1 MLNSVN
7 DTFMATGTAVS
18 HKLLTSEDAG
28 TAMKLPDRAPCSCTS
43 ARYDVDSWWVCRPAQ
58 KVMSYVHFSVIISDY
73 LHTSALYSDVK
84 RTRSSIC
91 TGFLTMWKILIT
103 YGLLIGCQLSL
114 ETFPVSSFLEIVL
127 KLNSKECFFLTVTIN
142 AARGLLSACHEAEI
156 IEVWKHPLNL
166 SLGPSSR
173 QTLSLFVCTYSWCLK
188 VAWNNVQQ
196 DSSHCNWSSVSHSQ
210 TAGICWND
218 CGLRN
223 TTECQ

>member
-1 MLNSVN
+1 MSNIIFLW
-7 DTFMATGTAVS
+7 
-18 HKLLTSEDAG
+18 LL
-28 TAMKLPDRAPCSCTS
+28 
-43 ARYDVDSWWVCRPAQ
+43 V
-58 KVMSYVHFSVIISDY
+58 
-73 LHTSALYSDVK
+73 
-84 RTRSSIC
+84 
-91 TGFLTMWKILIT
+91 IT
-103 YGLLIGCQLSL
+103 YTRQLCTVMLREHAVAFAQASLPCERSWSPMVSLIGCQLSL
-114 ETFPVSSFLEIVL
+114 ETFPVSSFLEIAL
-127 KLNSKECFFLTVTIN
+127 KLNSKECLFLTVTIN